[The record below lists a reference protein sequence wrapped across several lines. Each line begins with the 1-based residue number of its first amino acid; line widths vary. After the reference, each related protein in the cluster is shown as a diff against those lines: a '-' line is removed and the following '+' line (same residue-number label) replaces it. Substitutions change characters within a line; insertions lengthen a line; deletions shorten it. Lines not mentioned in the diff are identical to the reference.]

1 MLVLKKLMMMAGL
14 LMNIFYK
21 YFRKID
27 ISGENMPC
35 EDITILN
42 YVKLFENH
50 PLPSIQTTS
59 FQRI

>member
-1 MLVLKKLMMMAGL
+1 MMMAGL